1 MIDIGGGELI
11 VIVLGILLLFGPDKI
26 PDIMKTIRSQTSK
39 YEQAKKDIAKE
50 ITSITDNVK
59 KDLKL

>member
-1 MIDIGGGELI
+1 MFDIGGGELI

-26 PDIMKTIRSQTSK
+26 PDIMKTVRSQTSK
-39 YEQAKKDIAKE
+39 FEQAKKDIAKE